1 MKTNSNFQRDKTTF
15 DILRMLRR
23 SDIGR
28 GGLTFY
34 VVKNIDGLW
43 AYQVCHM
50 PKKCSE
56 LTFKAVFERDDW
68 FITLFEHEARKLVD
82 FLNNVNEVPETYPFK
97 LCTGMMC
104 DPYMREIILDIIE
117 CNHNGITDFW
127 YKTEESRIDINI
139 FDGSYCGEDVQVNI
153 YPIVNGKTDVDNP
166 IGTAALIKGTL

>member
-1 MKTNSNFQRDKTTF
+1 MKINSNFQREKSAF

-23 SDIGR
+23 SDIAR

-34 VVKNIDGLW
+34 VVKNVDGLW

-50 PKKCSE
+50 PKNRSE
-56 LTFKAVFERDDW
+56 PTFKAGFERDDW

-82 FLNNVNEVPETYPFK
+82 FLNNVNEAPDAYPFK

-104 DPYMREIILDIIE
+104 DPYMREIISDIIE

-127 YKTEESRIDINI
+127 YKTEESKIDINI
-139 FDGSYCGEDVQVNI
+139 FDGSYYGEDVQVNI
-153 YPIVNGKTDVDNP
+153 YPIVNGETDVDNP
-166 IGTAALIKGTL
+166 IGTATLIKGTL